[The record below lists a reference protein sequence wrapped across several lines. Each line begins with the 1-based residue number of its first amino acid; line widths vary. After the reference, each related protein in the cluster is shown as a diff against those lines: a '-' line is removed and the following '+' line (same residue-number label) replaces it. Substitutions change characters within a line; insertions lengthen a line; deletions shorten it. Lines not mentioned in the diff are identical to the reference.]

1 MTDHVL
7 TQPFAVDEK
16 VLRSLYVQCRD
27 EPLEKAKRRYLDGPE
42 ARLQTHGIQSG
53 STLIVTNGVAVV
65 PVRGVLTRQ
74 PYWRGDQASYEWI
87 AARVDEAMGRPD
99 VQRVV
104 LMVDSPGGQI
114 AGVEDLASLIY
125 GARGSK
131 PVDAYVLGQAASAAY
146 WIASA
151 ADRILVGRTSLAGSI
166 GVVWTTLD
174 FSKYNARVGIEELNI
189 VSSQSPD
196 KHVDPKDDHGRARIQ
211 TTVDQLAAVF
221 VADVARN
228 RGVSESTVTGS
239 FGGGWVQV
247 GEEASSKSAMKT
259 LAPQL
264 SALMIILRSTGP
276 VISTRRS
283 CRSAGIGA
291 TVHSLSRMDF
301 VSSRKSGRA
310 PASISAWR
318 TLRASRRAARVGW
331 NLRCISARNASA
343 SLVSTSS

>member
-174 FSKYNARVGIEELNI
+174 FSKYNARVGIEEINI

-247 GEEASSKSAMKT
+247 GEEAVRSGMVDG
-259 LAPQL
+259 LATF
-264 SALMIILRSTGP
+264 SEAL
-276 VISTRRS
+276 
-283 CRSAGIGA
+283 
-291 TVHSLSRMDF
+291 
-301 VSSRKSGRA
+301 
-310 PASISAWR
+310 
-318 TLRASRRAARVGW
+318 ASRTHAAGTGSVHGALARSQRFQPRRERRQRPRIASRERHRRQQRLLCAWQLLTRSRSPRRALVKQAAQARAFHPCLLGG
-331 NLRCISARNASA
+331 
-343 SLVSTSS
+343 LV